1 MRDDQ
6 SVIIEPEAADEE
18 ANTGRLSLG
27 RELAL
32 GFGFWLAFL
41 MILQPGNIFQAAKA
55 DVPLPFFQEL
65 LRIIGAS
72 LLGAAVTPFLLKL
85 TRRFPVEG
93 SRRWRHALIHSISIL
108 CLSLLLIGLAQ
119 ILAAWLLAD
128 RNPRLQAPLDRQIIA
143 NGPLLILCMSSLVAG
158 AHAVIFWKRA
168 EQESLL
174 LAQARDQVL
183 QAADGAAPKAYL
195 ATVPVKTRGR
205 TLLVAVA
212 DIDWVETQGNY
223 LALHVGPATHLIRE
237 TLASF
242 ESSLDPDRF
251 ARIHR
256 TTLVASD
263 RVQEIA
269 PLSNGDA
276 SIRLSDGTQLRLSRK
291 YRTGAAA
298 LLAGTSNR

>member
-1 MRDDQ
+1 MSDDQ
-6 SVIIEPEAADEE
+6 GVITDATAAG
-18 ANTGRLSLG
+18 ATGGRRDWRWG

-32 GFGFWLAFL
+32 GFGYWAGFL
-41 MILQPGNIFQAAKA
+41 LILQPGNIFQAAKA
-55 DVPLPFFQEL
+55 DIPLPFFEEL
-65 LRIIGAS
+65 LRILGAS
-72 LLGAAVTPFLLKL
+72 ALGAAVTPFLLGL

-93 SRRWRHALIHSISIL
+93 SRRWRHALVHAVTIL

-119 ILAAWLLAD
+119 ILAAWLLTD
-128 RNPRLQAPLDRQIIA
+128 RNPRLQAPLDRQIVA

-174 LAQARDQVL
+174 LAQARHQVL
-183 QAADGAAPKAYL
+183 QAAEPGAPKDYL
-195 ATVPVKTRGR
+195 VTVPVKSRGR
-205 TLLVAVA
+205 TLLVAVS

-242 ESSLDPDRF
+242 ESGLDPDRF
-251 ARIHR
+251 VRIHR
-256 TTLVASD
+256 TTLVAND
-263 RVQEIA
+263 RVQEVA

-276 SIRLSDGTQLRLSRK
+276 SIRLRDGTQLRLSRK

-298 LLAGTSNR
+298 LLGGIRER

>member
-6 SVIIEPEAADEE
+6 SVVIEPGVADEE
-18 ANTGRLSLG
+18 AQTRRLSLG

-32 GFGFWLAFL
+32 GFGYWVAFL

-55 DVPLPFFQEL
+55 DIPLPFFQEL
-65 LRIIGAS
+65 LRIVGAS

-93 SRRWRHALIHSISIL
+93 SRRWRHALIHAISIV
-108 CLSLLLIGLAQ
+108 CLSLLLIGIAQ
-119 ILAAWLLAD
+119 ILAAWLLTGRD
-128 RNPRLQAPLDRQIIA
+128 VRLQTPLDRQLA
-143 NGPLLILCMSSLVAG
+143 ADAPLLILCMSALVAS
-158 AHAVIFWKRA
+158 AHAVIFWRRA

-174 LAQARDQVL
+174 LAQARSQL
-183 QAADGAAPKAYL
+183 SQAADAAAPRMHPT
-195 ATVPVKTRGR
+195 TVPVKTRGR
-205 TLLVAVA
+205 TLMVAIA
-212 DIDWVETQGNY
+212 DIDWIETQGNY

-242 ESSLDPDRF
+242 ESSLDPKRF

-256 TTLVASD
+256 TTIVASD

-276 SIRLSDGTQLRLSRK
+276 SIRLRDGTQLRLSRK

-298 LLAGTSNR
+298 LLAGTSNQ